1 MPTEQAETGRLQIL
15 LSQIGAGLDQYLK
28 FEHPDALHSKN
39 NWRETLDIPLPQHGV
54 GIDQVTRELINQIIP
69 NGSPVPKPGFSSF
82 ITTGSTSVSTLAS
95 TAASIASPQRY
106 MITAF
111 NFL

>member
-1 MPTEQAETGRLQIL
+1 MSIEKAETGRLQRL

-39 NWRETLDIPLPQHGV
+39 NWRDSLNIPLPLNGV
-54 GIDQVTRELINQIIP
+54 GIDQVTQELVDHIIP
-69 NGSPVPKPGFSSF
+69 NGSPVPKPGFSAF
-82 ITTGSTSVSTLAS
+82 ITTGATSVSTLAS

-106 MITAF
+106 NDYCF
-111 NFL
+111 